1 MTAAFPPYRKK
12 RRKDEEKYS
21 VFSEIC
27 VFPVSFCHCGFFS
40 SFALYPVWQEETT
53 AFSTAFVCLM
63 LFCAAIAAG
72 SGAAGY
78 CLYRKNMKKTALFY
92 YALFFFL
99 HLEFWL
105 DRLF

>member
-1 MTAAFPPYRKK
+1 
-12 RRKDEEKYS
+12 
-21 VFSEIC
+21 
-27 VFPVSFCHCGFFS
+27 
-40 SFALYPVWQEETT
+40 
-53 AFSTAFVCLM
+53 M

>member
-1 MTAAFPPYRKK
+1 MKKNIRFFLKYAFFLYL
-12 RRKDEEKYS
+12 
-21 VFSEIC
+21 F
-27 VFPVSFCHCGFFS
+27 VSAVFFS
-40 SFALYPVWQEETT
+40 SFALYSVWQEEIT
-53 AFSTAFVCLM
+53 AFSIAFIYLM

>member
-1 MTAAFPPYRKK
+1 MKKNIQFFLKYAFFLYL
-12 RRKDEEKYS
+12 
-21 VFSEIC
+21 F
-27 VFPVSFCHCGFFS
+27 VSAVFFS
-40 SFALYPVWQEETT
+40 SFALYSVWQEEIT
-53 AFSTAFVCLM
+53 AFSIAFICLM

>member
-1 MTAAFPPYRKK
+1 MKKNIRLFLKYAFFLYLFV
-12 RRKDEEKYS
+12 S
-21 VFSEIC
+21 AVF
-27 VFPVSFCHCGFFS
+27 FL
-40 SFALYPVWQEETT
+40 SFALYLLWQEEIT
-53 AFSTAFVCLM
+53 AFSIAFICLM